1 VETSVEVKPM
11 ADKASSLPLVF
22 VNLERDA
29 ERRARLEAE
38 LARLNLQGERLHA
51 VWWADLP
58 ATEQDTLYSAQLN
71 RAQYYKPLVNGEK
84 GCYASHIQAWRQLL
98 ASDAPAM
105 VVLEDDVRLDDR
117 LADGIAAIAALDIPW
132 DMVKLLGRVREKVRR
147 QRPLLP
153 GVALVEYQRV
163 PSMTAGYVVSR
174 AGAAKLLATR
184 VPFGRPIDVDLRFW
198 WENDLRIL
206 GTVPSLLI
214 LDETS
219 FVSSIWTEKPRVPL
233 LQKLRKFAMKLGLSL
248 GNARH
253 RRAQPRL

>member
-1 VETSVEVKPM
+1 MPM
-11 ADKASSLPLVF
+11 DRDACSLPLVF

-29 ERRARLEAE
+29 ERRQRLEAE
-38 LARLNLQGERLHA
+38 LARLNLQGQRLHA

-58 ATEQDTLYSAQLN
+58 AAEQDALYSPQLN
-71 RAQYYKPLVNGEK
+71 RDQYYKPLVNGEK

-98 ASDAPAM
+98 ASDAPA
-105 VVLEDDVRLDDR
+105 
-117 LADGIAAIAALDIPW
+117 IAALDIPW
-132 DMVKLLGRVREKVRR
+132 DMVKLLGRVHEKVRS

-153 GVALVEYQRV
+153 DVALVEYQRV

>member
-1 VETSVEVKPM
+1 MHDNAP
-11 ADKASSLPLVF
+11 ASLPLVF
-22 VNLERDA
+22 VNLDRDA
-29 ERRARLEAE
+29 ERRERLEAE

-58 ATEQDTLYSAQLN
+58 PAEQDALYSPQLN
-71 RAQYYKPLVNGEK
+71 QGQYYKPLVNGEK

-132 DMVKLLGRVREKVRR
+132 DMVKLIGREHEKVRS

-153 GVALVEYQRV
+153 DVALIEYQRV
-163 PSMTAGYVVSR
+163 PSMTAGYVISR
-174 AGAAKLLATR
+174 AGAARLLQTR

-198 WENDLRIL
+198 WENQLRIL
-206 GTVPSLLI
+206 GTLPALLV

-219 FVSSIWTEKPRVPL
+219 LESTIWSERPRVPL
-233 LQKLRKFAMKLGLSL
+233 LQKLRKFAMKLQLTL

-253 RRAQPRL
+253 RRTQRGL

>member
-1 VETSVEVKPM
+1 MKPM
-11 ADKASSLPLVF
+11 AEKSSSLPLVF
-22 VNLERDA
+22 VNLDRDA

-58 ATEQDTLYSAQLN
+58 AAEQDALYSPQLN
-71 RAQYYKPLVNGEK
+71 QDQYYKPLVNGEK

-132 DMVKLLGRVREKVRR
+132 DMVKLLGRVQEKVRR

-214 LDETS
+214 LDDTS
-219 FVSSIWTEKPRVPL
+219 LVSSIWAEPARVAL
-233 LQKLRKFAMKLGLSL
+233 RQKLRKFRMKWRLTL

-253 RRAQPRL
+253 RRTQPPL

>member
-1 VETSVEVKPM
+1 M
-11 ADKASSLPLVF
+11 ATSLPLVF
-22 VNLERDA
+22 VNLDRDA
-29 ERRARLEAE
+29 GRRQRLEAE
-38 LARLNLQGERLHA
+38 LARLNLGGQRLHA

-58 ATEQDTLYSAQLN
+58 AAEQDALYSAERN
-71 RAQYYKPLVNGEK
+71 RDQYYKPLVNGEK

-132 DMVKLLGRVREKVRR
+132 DMVKLIGRAQEKVRSR
-147 QRPLLP
+147 RALLP
-153 GVALVEYQRV
+153 DVALIEYQRV

-174 AGAAKLLATR
+174 AGAARLLQTR

-198 WENDLRIL
+198 WENELRIL
-206 GTVPSLLI
+206 GTLPALLT

-219 FVSSIWTEKPRVPL
+219 LESSIWSERPRVPL
-233 LQKLRKFAMKLGLSL
+233 LQKLRKFAMKMQLTL

-253 RRAQPRL
+253 RRGQPGL

>member
-1 VETSVEVKPM
+1 M

-29 ERRARLEAE
+29 ERRQRLEAE

-58 ATEQDTLYSAQLN
+58 AAEQDALYSPQLN
-71 RAQYYKPLVNGEK
+71 HDQYYKPLVNGEK

-132 DMVKLLGRVREKVRR
+132 DMVKLLGRVHEKVRR

-163 PSMTAGYVVSR
+163 PSMTAGYVISR

-184 VPFGRPIDVDLRFW
+184 LPFGRPIDVDLRFW

-219 FVSSIWTEKPRVPL
+219 FVSTIWAEKPRVAL
-233 LQKLRKFAMKLGLSL
+233 RQKLRKFAMKLGLSL

-253 RRAQPRL
+253 RRAQPPL

>member
-1 VETSVEVKPM
+1 M
-11 ADKASSLPLVF
+11 AMVRNASSLPLLF

-29 ERRARLEAE
+29 ERRERLEAE

-58 ATEQDTLYSAQLN
+58 AAEQDALYSPRLN
-71 RAQYYKPLVNGEK
+71 QDQYYKPLVNGEK

-132 DMVKLLGRVREKVRR
+132 DMVKLLGRVQEKVRR

-219 FVSSIWTEKPRVPL
+219 LVSSIWAEKPRVAL
-233 LQKLRKFAMKLGLSL
+233 RQKLRKFAMKLGLSL

-253 RRAQPRL
+253 RRAQPPL

>member
-1 VETSVEVKPM
+1 M
-11 ADKASSLPLVF
+11 AMVRNASSLPLVF

-29 ERRARLEAE
+29 ERRERLEAE

-58 ATEQDTLYSAQLN
+58 AAEQDALYSPQLN
-71 RAQYYKPLVNGEK
+71 QDQYYKPLVNGEK

-132 DMVKLLGRVREKVRR
+132 DMVKLLGRVQEKVRR

-153 GVALVEYQRV
+153 GVSLVEYQRV

-219 FVSSIWTEKPRVPL
+219 LVSSIWAEKPRVAL
-233 LQKLRKFAMKLGLSL
+233 RQKLRKFAMKLGLSL

-253 RRAQPRL
+253 RRAQPPL

>member
-1 VETSVEVKPM
+1 M
-11 ADKASSLPLVF
+11 ATSLPLVF
-22 VNLERDA
+22 VNLDRDA
-29 ERRARLEAE
+29 GRRQRLEAE
-38 LARLNLQGERLHA
+38 LARLNLGGQRLHA

-58 ATEQDTLYSAQLN
+58 AAEQDALYSAERN
-71 RAQYYKPLVNGEK
+71 RDQYYKPLVNGEK

-132 DMVKLLGRVREKVRR
+132 DMVKLIGREHEKVRSR
-147 QRPLLP
+147 RALLP
-153 GVALVEYQRV
+153 DVALIEYQRV

-174 AGAAKLLATR
+174 AGAARLLQTR

-198 WENDLRIL
+198 WENELRIL
-206 GTVPSLLI
+206 GTLPALLT

-219 FVSSIWTEKPRVPL
+219 LESTIWSERPRVPL
-233 LQKLRKFAMKLGLSL
+233 VQKLRKFAMKMQLTL

-253 RRAQPRL
+253 RRTQRRL

>member
-1 VETSVEVKPM
+1 MKPM

-22 VNLERDA
+22 VNLDRDA

-38 LARLNLQGERLHA
+38 LARMNLQGERLHA
-51 VWWADLP
+51 VWWAELP
-58 ATEQDTLYSAQLN
+58 AAEQDALYSAQLN
-71 RAQYYKPLVNGEK
+71 RTQYYKPLVNGEK

-132 DMVKLLGRVREKVRR
+132 DMVKLLGREHEKVRS

-153 GVALVEYQRV
+153 DVALVEYQRV
-163 PSMTAGYVVSR
+163 PSMTAGYVISR

-219 FVSSIWTEKPRVPL
+219 FVSSIWSEKPRVPL

-253 RRAQPRL
+253 RRGQPRL

>member
-1 VETSVEVKPM
+1 M
-11 ADKASSLPLVF
+11 AADPVSLPLVF
-22 VNLERDA
+22 VNLDRDV
-29 ERRARLEAE
+29 ERRQRLEAE
-38 LARLNLQGERLHA
+38 LARLHLRGARLHA
-51 VWWADLP
+51 VWWADVP
-58 ATEQDTLYSAQLN
+58 AAQQDALYSAELN
-71 RAQYYKPLVNGEK
+71 RRQYYKPLVNGEK

-132 DMVKLLGRVREKVRR
+132 DMVKLIGREHEKVRS

-153 GVALVEYQRV
+153 DVALIEYQRV
-163 PSMTAGYVVSR
+163 PSMTAGYVISR
-174 AGAAKLLATR
+174 AGAARLLQTR

-198 WENDLRIL
+198 WENQLRIL
-206 GTVPSLLI
+206 GTLPALLV

-219 FVSSIWTEKPRVPL
+219 LESTIWSERPRVPL
-233 LQKLRKFAMKLGLSL
+233 LQKLRKFAMKLQLTL

-253 RRAQPRL
+253 RRTQRGL

>member
-1 VETSVEVKPM
+1 M
-11 ADKASSLPLVF
+11 AHDASSLPLVF
-22 VNLERDA
+22 VNLDRDA

-38 LARLNLQGERLHA
+38 LARLNLQGERLNA

-58 ATEQDTLYSAQLN
+58 PAEQGALYSAQLN
-71 RAQYYKPLVNGEK
+71 RNQYYKPLVNGEK

-117 LADGIAAIAALDIPW
+117 LADGIAAIVALDIPW
-132 DMVKLLGRVREKVRR
+132 DMVKLLGRRREKVRS

-153 GVALVEYQRV
+153 EVALVAYQRV
-163 PSMTAGYVVSR
+163 PSMTAGYVISR

-219 FVSSIWTEKPRVPL
+219 LVSSIWAEPPRVPL
-233 LQKLRKFAMKLGLSL
+233 RQKLRKFGMKWRLSL

-253 RRAQPRL
+253 RRQQRPL